1 MKGLLPAKLSRVF
14 AILCVLA
21 SMSFFA
27 ERTLAASPDPRMY
40 GLWTVVDAEHIEN
53 IGMRVFFS
61 PNGNFVMIDP
71 ITQMSFAGNWTVGRA
86 GLLVEILGNSNWG
99 KLWDA
104 DVSFQDD
111 SHMVLNVGDSQFS
124 RPHRVTLQR
133 VRVVE

>member
-1 MKGLLPAKLSRVF
+1 MNRSFPVRFSQAF

-21 SMSFFA
+21 SLSGFA
-27 ERTLAASPDPRMY
+27 ERSCAASPDPKMY
-40 GLWTVVDAEHIEN
+40 GLWTVVDTEHIEN

-61 PNGNFVMIDP
+61 PNGNFFMVDP
-71 ITQMSFAGNWTVGRA
+71 ITLVSVVGNWTVGRA
-86 GLLVEILGNSNWG
+86 GLLVEIAGNSQWG

-104 DVSFQDD
+104 DVSFPDD

-133 VRVVE
+133 VTIQ